1 MLRMTVRRGAF
12 QGPNIST
19 RSQSSRSFS
28 ASDSSRTVT
37 GTDFKRSKLDICF
50 CWVEL
55 ELDSEEDE
63 PANTVPAAEPEHQ
76 MRNLASA
83 LPVCI

>member
-1 MLRMTVRRGAF
+1 MSRMTVRRGAF
-12 QGPNIST
+12 QGPNISI

-37 GTDFKRSKLDICF
+37 GTDFRRSKQDICF
-50 CWVEL
+50 CEVEP

-63 PANTVPAAEPEHQ
+63 PANRDPAAEPEHQ

-83 LPVCI
+83 MPVCI